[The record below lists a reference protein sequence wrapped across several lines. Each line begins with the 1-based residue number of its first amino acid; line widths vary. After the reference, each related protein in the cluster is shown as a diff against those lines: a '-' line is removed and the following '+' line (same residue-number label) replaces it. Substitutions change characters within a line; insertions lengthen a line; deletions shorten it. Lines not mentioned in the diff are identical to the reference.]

1 MWVFYQNHRKF
12 NVYDL
17 SMVDKVVISIC
28 LYIKNMLNQNP
39 RWKYVIK
46 LALIQMAS
54 LLFLDL
60 WVGRHC
66 LYGELCS

>member
-17 SMVDKVVISIC
+17 SMVDKVVISIS
-28 LYIKNMLNQNP
+28 LYLKNMLNQNP

-46 LALIQMAS
+46 LALIQMAP

-66 LYGELCS
+66 LCGELCS